1 MHGLDRV
8 LPAAPKG
15 WEYEVIYK
23 SIRHIYFR
31 IYPDKKIIRIS
42 APTQV
47 SPKTLIQAI
56 QAKSAWLKEKMRSP
70 ANVPPPLTPAPAI
83 RDSSSCMVWGKTLAV
98 VRENGTARPVICLTT
113 DSQISVRLPSCF
125 GAKKEANLW
134 NQWLRSLLN
143 ERIQM
148 LLEKWQ
154 PAMGIAPAEC
164 RLKKMKTR
172 WGSCNT
178 RAKRIWINAS
188 LVHLDPSLLEYVL
201 VHEMVHLLEPGHTRR
216 FYGIVEKYLPDRQ
229 DRESRLNNIALNQLV
244 SN

>member
-1 MHGLDRV
+1 
-8 LPAAPKG
+8 
-15 WEYEVIYK
+15 
-23 SIRHIYFR
+23 
-31 IYPDKKIIRIS
+31 
-42 APTQV
+42 
-47 SPKTLIQAI
+47 
-56 QAKSAWLKEKMRSP
+56 
-70 ANVPPPLTPAPAI
+70 VP
-83 RDSSSCMVWGKTLAV
+83 SG
-98 VRENGTARPVICLTT
+98 
-113 DSQISVRLPSCF
+113 F

-134 NQWLRSLLN
+134 NKWLRSLLK

-148 LLEKWQ
+148 LLEKWP

-201 VHEMVHLLEPGHTRR
+201 VHELVHLLEPGHTRR
-216 FYGIVEKYLPDRQ
+216 FYGIVEKYLPDWQ